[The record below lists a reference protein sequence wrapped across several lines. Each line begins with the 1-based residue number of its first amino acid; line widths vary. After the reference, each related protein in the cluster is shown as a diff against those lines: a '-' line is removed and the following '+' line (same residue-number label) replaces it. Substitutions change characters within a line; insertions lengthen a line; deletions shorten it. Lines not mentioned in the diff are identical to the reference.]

1 MESLKKRIVKNS
13 FWSFSSSIINRIG
26 ALVFTIILTR
36 FLMPEGFGV
45 YSIVLSTAM
54 IFYTFTDVGINQ
66 AATRYLAY
74 ALENEKDKVSAYYSY
89 LLRLKFFL
97 SITVAFLLFLL
108 AYPITFYFY
117 KNPVLFVPL
126 LVAAFYILILA
137 FETFYMSLFYSV
149 EKAEFVAIRYFLE
162 EVLRITFALLVF
174 AFVASTAYR
183 VVGVFA
189 TYVVISLFLL
199 LFNVYFLKKL
209 LPKLNSGGGG
219 EIDKKKVSRFVG
231 LLTIA
236 TISGVFFSYIDSI
249 MLGFYLLPEY
259 VGYYRAAYS
268 LVFGI
273 AGFFGFP
280 SVVLLPYFTKLKGDQ
295 TSSIFKE
302 AFRFLAVLSVP
313 CIFGLVVLGRYF
325 VVLFFGYPFLPAS
338 LPLYFLSPLIFPIVS
353 VSLFLSLFSA
363 KENPG
368 IFAKLILVTSVLN
381 VVLNFVLIN
390 MFLNFSDVVN
400 SFFVTGYSSSEWAIA
415 GAALATTLSWFFYLF
430 AFKFISKRKLG
441 LSVSFMPLV
450 RPLVAGVVMVIVLLF
465 SLSLID
471 NMGVFWGVFE
481 ILLGMFVYFL
491 CIVLLKGVTMKD
503 LNLLKVLVKN
513 EK

>member
-209 LPKLNSGGGG
+209 LPK
-219 EIDKKKVSRFVG
+219 
-231 LLTIA
+231 
-236 TISGVFFSYIDSI
+236 
-249 MLGFYLLPEY
+249 
-259 VGYYRAAYS
+259 
-268 LVFGI
+268 
-273 AGFFGFP
+273 
-280 SVVLLPYFTKLKGDQ
+280 
-295 TSSIFKE
+295 
-302 AFRFLAVLSVP
+302 
-313 CIFGLVVLGRYF
+313 
-325 VVLFFGYPFLPAS
+325 
-338 LPLYFLSPLIFPIVS
+338 
-353 VSLFLSLFSA
+353 
-363 KENPG
+363 
-368 IFAKLILVTSVLN
+368 
-381 VVLNFVLIN
+381 
-390 MFLNFSDVVN
+390 
-400 SFFVTGYSSSEWAIA
+400 
-415 GAALATTLSWFFYLF
+415 
-430 AFKFISKRKLG
+430 
-441 LSVSFMPLV
+441 
-450 RPLVAGVVMVIVLLF
+450 
-465 SLSLID
+465 
-471 NMGVFWGVFE
+471 
-481 ILLGMFVYFL
+481 
-491 CIVLLKGVTMKD
+491 
-503 LNLLKVLVKN
+503 
-513 EK
+513 